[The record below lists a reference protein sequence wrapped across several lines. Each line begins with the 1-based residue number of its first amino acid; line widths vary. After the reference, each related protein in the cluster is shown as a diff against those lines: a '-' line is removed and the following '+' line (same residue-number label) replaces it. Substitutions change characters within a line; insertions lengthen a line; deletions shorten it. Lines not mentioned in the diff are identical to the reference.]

1 MHENYWFCYWKH
13 LEEPRHQALPAQGP
27 RAFSFLVGHFW
38 YSEWFSSWPGRV
50 VRVYQLYSWV
60 FIVQVKWRSYLPYP
74 PPWPHEFQLLI
85 SSLRN
90 CLGGFK
96 YGSWLHTWALGP
108 TYEFCNHSLILVSS
122 VLLVKLWEP
131 QVQAPITRELLYHVT
146 EDGNL
151 RKPFPQLNLSSLKSL
166 LLCVCHRNEKTNIIF
181 FLKTAPKSLE
191 VNQLCQMRPAYYIQR
206 AISSDLTTFGC
217 LKPATL
223 PPRAEKTTNSTHTHT
238 NLAQCGYCLYTTVWK
253 TTCLLLA
260 F

>member
-13 LEEPRHQALPAQGP
+13 LEEPRHQAACTGSQSLFFPSWPFLILRGFLPG
-27 RAFSFLVGHFW
+27 LEGL
-38 YSEWFSSWPGRV
+38 SEFISYIPWFS
-50 VRVYQLYSWV
+50 LC
-60 FIVQVKWRSYLPYP
+60 KWRSYLPSPTMNSWVSTLDLQP
-74 PPWPHEFQLLI
+74 PQLFW
-85 SSLRN
+85 S
-90 CLGGFK
+90 FK
-96 YGSWLHTWALGP
+96 YGNWLHTWALGP
-108 TYEFCNHSLILVSS
+108 TYEFCNHSLILVSFS

-166 LLCVCHRNEKTNIIF
+166 LLGVCHRNEKTNIIF
-181 FLKTAPKSLE
+181 SLNTAPKSLE
-191 VNQLCQMRPAYYIQR
+191 VSQLCQMRPAYYIQR